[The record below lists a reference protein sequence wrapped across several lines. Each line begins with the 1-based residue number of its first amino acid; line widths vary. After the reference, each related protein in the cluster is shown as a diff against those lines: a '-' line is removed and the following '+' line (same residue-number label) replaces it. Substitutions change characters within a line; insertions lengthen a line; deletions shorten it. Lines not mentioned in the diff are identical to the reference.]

1 MTRTNKHNAFAPH
14 RSDALPAGMRVRR
27 MGIVVVTIGGD
38 PAGPGLSRKGPAR
51 TN

>member
-14 RSDALPAGMRVRR
+14 RSDALPAGVR
-27 MGIVVVTIGGD
+27 GIGIGVVVIGGD
-38 PAGPGLSRKGPAR
+38 PAGLGLSRKGPVR